1 MCWQKKIS
9 LLEVNVILRY
19 SMITVNVLIDS
30 ISVYL
35 SSTLDSP
42 RPCTRNW
49 VYLSYICRHFSY
61 QDINMNTEISRAP
74 LISKKKTQIH
84 CKIIVFSSI
93 VQLFRFWIKEYWKVI
108 KTEEHLTSPF
118 FEIQCSCEVTE
129 IIQDRSSGRNVKE
142 CLLSAIGFFN
152 WVQVKS
158 E

>member
-19 SMITVNVLIDS
+19 SIITVNVLIDS

-61 QDINMNTEISRAP
+61 QDINMNIEISRAP
-74 LISKKKTQIH
+74 LISKKNHKY
-84 CKIIVFSSI
+84 KIIVFSSI

-108 KTEEHLTSPF
+108 KSEEHLTSPF
-118 FEIQCSCEVTE
+118 FERQCSYEVTE

-142 CLLSAIGFFN
+142 CYLAL
-152 WVQVKS
+152 
-158 E
+158 